1 MASYKNDAIY
11 VCGGMNSDDNV
22 LKSVLCLSLDADPGK
37 VKFKPVADMNE
48 ARVFASACTASDSL
62 YVFGGLIGLRSYLSS
77 IEILN
82 LAVLGSTW

>member
-1 MASYKNDAIY
+1 MASYKNEAIY
-11 VCGGMNSDDNV
+11 VCGGSDSDGRS
-22 LKSVLCLSLDADPGK
+22 LKSVLCLSLDADAEK

-48 ARVFASACTASDSL
+48 ARSQASACTASDSL
-62 YVFGGLIGLRSYLSS
+62 YVFGGANNKGNLSS